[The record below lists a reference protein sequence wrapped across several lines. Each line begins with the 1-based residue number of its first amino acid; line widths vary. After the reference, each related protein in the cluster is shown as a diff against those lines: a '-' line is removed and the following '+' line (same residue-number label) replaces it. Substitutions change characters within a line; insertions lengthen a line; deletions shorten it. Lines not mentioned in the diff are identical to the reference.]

1 VASTIRWRGVKKT
14 KQIKRK
20 FDQVLGWN
28 QGELVQSPDPGL
40 VGVFFLGFEVGRAQQ
55 KHSSNTSSV
64 AAASLTRAV
73 RVAHRS
79 RVVVVLLQSGEASAA
94 VELGTATA
102 LLVAEMLAGV
112 GREQS
117 YSNMSARVLCVVG
130 TL

>member
-1 VASTIRWRGVKKT
+1 M
-14 KQIKRK
+14 
-20 FDQVLGWN
+20 F
-28 QGELVQSPDPGL
+28 
-40 VGVFFLGFEVGRAQQ
+40 FFLGFEVGRAQQ

-79 RVVVVLLQSGEASAA
+79 RDVVVLLQSSEASAA
-94 VELGTATA
+94 VELGAATT